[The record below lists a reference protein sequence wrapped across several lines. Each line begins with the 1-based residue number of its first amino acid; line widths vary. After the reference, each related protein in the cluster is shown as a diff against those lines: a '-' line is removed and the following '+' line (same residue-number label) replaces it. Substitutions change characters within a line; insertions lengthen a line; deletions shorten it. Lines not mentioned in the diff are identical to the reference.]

1 MKNRPVPDDGVIVQ
15 RARLA
20 VAMALKKKRILG
32 QPIAM
37 FDPKTRIVYLEYGD
51 GTCVEFG
58 KGFTESL
65 WGVRK
70 QASST
75 LTGGCQRLPTSGEAV
90 VIENRICS
98 FGQYLPLSV
107 ERLWIF
113 TGQ

>member
-51 GTCVEFG
+51 GTCVEIG
-58 KGFTESL
+58 KASPNRYGAY
-65 WGVRK
+65 RK

-75 LTGGCQRLPTSGEAV
+75 HHRGLPEIA
-90 VIENRICS
+90 N
-98 FGQYLPLSV
+98 
-107 ERLWIF
+107 ER
-113 TGQ
+113 

>member
-20 VAMALKKKRILG
+20 VAMALTKNRILG

-58 KGFTESL
+58 KASPNRYGAY
-65 WGVRK
+65 RK

-75 LTGGCQRLPTSGEAV
+75 PHRGLPEIA
-90 VIENRICS
+90 N
-98 FGQYLPLSV
+98 
-107 ERLWIF
+107 ER
-113 TGQ
+113 

>member
-51 GTCVEFG
+51 GT
-58 KGFTESL
+58 
-65 WGVRK
+65 
-70 QASST
+70 
-75 LTGGCQRLPTSGEAV
+75 
-90 VIENRICS
+90 
-98 FGQYLPLSV
+98 
-107 ERLWIF
+107 
-113 TGQ
+113 